1 MSRATRIH
9 RQAGF
14 SLVELLIVAAVMLV
28 VGAMAAPSF
37 FNAIDTYK
45 MRSSAMDMAGLVQ
58 RARLRAVKDNA
69 TYAVRTQVVTLNSV
83 PYTQV
88 YIDVNGNGSQD
99 NGERMIQLPANITL
113 PSSGNPT
120 LNNTTLVFTP
130 QAAGTAVSFNG
141 RGLPCV
147 VVTTNCSNWDAGGNQ
162 VGFVYFLQDTKN
174 SGSSWAAISVS
185 PAGRV
190 KVWTWNSHT
199 SSWNS

>member
-1 MSRATRIH
+1 MSSATGMR

-14 SLVELLIVAAVMLV
+14 SLTELLIVASVMLIV
-28 VGAMAAPSF
+28 AALAAPSF

-69 TYAVRTQVVTLNSV
+69 TYAVRTQVITQNSV

-88 YIDVNGNGSQD
+88 YIDINGNGSQD
-99 NGERMIQLPANITL
+99 NGERMIQLPVNVTL

-120 LNNTTLVFTP
+120 LNATTLGFTA
-130 QAAGTAVSFNG
+130 QAAGTVVSFNG

-162 VGFVYFLQDTKN
+162 VGFVYFLQDSKN

-199 SSWNS
+199 STWNY

>member
-58 RARLRAVKDNA
+58 RARLKAVKDNA
-69 TYAVRTQVVTLNSV
+69 TYTVRTQVVTLNTV

-88 YIDVNGNGSQD
+88 YIDVNGNG
-99 NGERMIQLPANITL
+99 
-113 PSSGNPT
+113 
-120 LNNTTLVFTP
+120 
-130 QAAGTAVSFNG
+130 
-141 RGLPCV
+141 
-147 VVTTNCSNWDAGGNQ
+147 
-162 VGFVYFLQDTKN
+162 
-174 SGSSWAAISVS
+174 
-185 PAGRV
+185 
-190 KVWTWNSHT
+190 
-199 SSWNS
+199 